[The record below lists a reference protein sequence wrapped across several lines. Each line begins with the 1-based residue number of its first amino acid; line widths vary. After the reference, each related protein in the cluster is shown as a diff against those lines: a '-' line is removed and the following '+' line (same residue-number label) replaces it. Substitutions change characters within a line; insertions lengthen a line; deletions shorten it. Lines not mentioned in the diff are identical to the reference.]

1 MSDFDRDA
9 ILARRAMFISAALA
23 GLACTSPWAE
33 LEAQAPTQPE
43 APSEPETSAQPEGPV
58 EPESEP
64 YFPPRDESLRGAG
77 PRPLWSEV
85 IANVPPLDVPE
96 HLELSEAERDRLQW
110 LAEAERERYE
120 RIAPHWDLL
129 PTPDSKSCEDWT
141 EARMQVAAL
150 LAKRG
155 SCGPGLTATHTLME
169 RYRLHTQYVEELA
182 EFVLPEFDAALDSTC
197 PDDRRIRRLPRVCL
211 SCIGREAKPII
222 AALSFGAQDAALMND
237 EASAQVLELVRATH
251 ESNRREGVRLVVRG
265 HADPGEPE
273 PEALARARAEAVV
286 ARLVELGLAEHELD
300 VRAFAAQL
308 PVTRDPTR
316 AALNRRVDFEL
327 DLSGYEGY

>member
-43 APSEPETSAQPEGPV
+43 APAEPERSVEPEGPV
-58 EPESEP
+58 EPEPAP

-96 HLELSEAERDRLQW
+96 QLDLS
-110 LAEAERERYE
+110 EAERERYE

-150 LAKRG
+150 LAHRG

-169 RYRLHTQYVEELA
+169 RYRLHAQYVKELA

-197 PDDRRIRRLPRVCL
+197 PDDRRVRRLPRACL

-222 AALSFGAQDAALMND
+222 AALSFDVDEAALGED

-251 ESNRREGVRLVVRG
+251 ESNRREGVRLIVRG

-273 PEALARARAEAVV
+273 PEAIARARAEAVV

-300 VRAFAAQL
+300 VRVYASQL
-308 PVTRDPTR
+308 PITRDPTR